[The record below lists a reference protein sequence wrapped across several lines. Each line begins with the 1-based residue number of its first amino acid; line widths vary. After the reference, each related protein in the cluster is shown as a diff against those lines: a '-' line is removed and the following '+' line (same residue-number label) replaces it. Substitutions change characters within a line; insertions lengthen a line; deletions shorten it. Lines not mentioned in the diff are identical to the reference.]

1 VLEDQI
7 LLLKNLDDVPY
18 SVEEEDGRFRLFIGA
33 FLDIKVAEKKQR
45 DLESRGIQSQV
56 VLI

>member
-33 FLDIKVAEKKQR
+33 FLDIKFVEKKQR

-56 VLI
+56 VLR

>member
-33 FLDIKVAEKKQR
+33 FLDIKVAEKNSGIWNPGV
-45 DLESRGIQSQV
+45 SRVKSS
-56 VLI
+56 